1 MGLYVGILNL
11 PCKKN
16 NARQASCISEL
27 GLSKIIMT
35 RKSLKDEKEVKK
47 NKQSETEHFIDKD
60 NSKIIVSLF
69 QKLREAFI
77 DILKPLLS
85 GKTITSAD
93 KDIRTYL

>member
-1 MGLYVGILNL
+1 MSVFLICLAN
-11 PCKKN
+11 KN
-16 NARQASCISEL
+16 NARQVSYISEL

-69 QKLREAFI
+69 QKKLREAFI
-77 DILKPLLS
+77 DILMKKILS
-85 GKTITSAD
+85 TKRHFETSSV
-93 KDIRTYL
+93 R

>member
-47 NKQSETEHFIDKD
+47 NKQSETEHFIDKE

-69 QKLREAFI
+69 QKKLREAFI
-77 DILKPLLS
+77 DILMKKILS
-85 GKTITSAD
+85 TKRHFETSSV
-93 KDIRTYL
+93 R

>member
-69 QKLREAFI
+69 QKKPREAFI
-77 DILKPLLS
+77 DILMKKILS
-85 GKTITSAD
+85 TKRHFETSSA
-93 KDIRTYL
+93 R

>member
-69 QKLREAFI
+69 QKKLREAFI
-77 DILKPLLS
+77 DILMKKILS
-85 GKTITSAD
+85 TK
-93 KDIRTYL
+93 RHFETYSVR

>member
-69 QKLREAFI
+69 QKKLREAFI
-77 DILKPLLS
+77 DILMKKILS
-85 GKTITSAD
+85 TKRHFETSSV
-93 KDIRTYL
+93 R

>member
-16 NARQASCISEL
+16 HARQASCISEL

-69 QKLREAFI
+69 QKKLREAFI
-77 DILKPLLS
+77 DILMKKILS
-85 GKTITSAD
+85 TKRHFETSSV
-93 KDIRTYL
+93 R

>member
-69 QKLREAFI
+69 QKKPREAFI
-77 DILKPLLS
+77 DILMKKILS
-85 GKTITSAD
+85 TKRDFETSSV
-93 KDIRTYL
+93 R

>member
-16 NARQASCISEL
+16 NARQVSYISEL

-69 QKLREAFI
+69 QKKLREAFI
-77 DILKPLLS
+77 DILMKKILS
-85 GKTITSAD
+85 TKRHFETSSV
-93 KDIRTYL
+93 R

>member
-60 NSKIIVSLF
+60 NNKIIVSLF
-69 QKLREAFI
+69 QKKLREAFI
-77 DILKPLLS
+77 DILMKKILS
-85 GKTITSAD
+85 TK
-93 KDIRTYL
+93 RHF

>member
-69 QKLREAFI
+69 QKKPREAFI
-77 DILKPLLS
+77 DISMKKILS
-85 GKTITSAD
+85 TKRHFETSSV
-93 KDIRTYL
+93 R

>member
-69 QKLREAFI
+69 QKKPREAFI
-77 DILKPLLS
+77 DILMKKILS
-85 GKTITSAD
+85 TKRHFETSSV
-93 KDIRTYL
+93 R